1 MNKFILKSLAVAALL
16 VSAVSAA
23 PIQVGTRL
31 SLVIDVSGSVASNE
45 YNLQMDGYGAAFRNA
60 ANQALITSGGGIAV
74 NYVFFASSATTA
86 SAWTLLSDVTSINSF
101 ATLLEGLARPGS
113 GVVGTQTGIAAG
125 MTSSL
130 ASFADATYTAN
141 RNVID
146 VSGDGESNIGASP
159 TGPRNTA
166 AGQGIVVNGV
176 TIGIGAG
183 DLFGYYTSNVI
194 TAGGFVEAA
203 LGFNEFSDA
212 INRKLFRELGGE
224 IPEPST
230 YALMAT
236 GLLGLV
242 YFRRKK

>member
-31 SLVIDVSGSVASNE
+31 SLAIDVSGSVDANE

-60 ANQALITSGGGIAV
+60 ANQALITGGGGIVV

-86 SAWTLLSDVTSINSF
+86 SAWTLLSDVTSINAF
-101 ATLLEGLARPGS
+101 ATLLEGLARPS
-113 GVVGTQTGIAAG
+113 DVVVGNQTNIASG
-125 MTSSL
+125 MTSAL
-130 ASFADATYTAN
+130 ASFADATYAGN

-146 VSGDGESNIGASP
+146 VSGDGESNNGVSP
-159 TGPRNTA
+159 TVPRNTA
-166 AGQGIVVNGV
+166 AGQGIVINGV
-176 TIGIGAG
+176 TIGTGGG
-183 DLFGYYTSNVI
+183 DLFGYYTGNVI

-203 LGFNEFSDA
+203 IGFNEFSDA
-212 INRKLFRELGGE
+212 INRKLFRELGGD

-230 YALMAT
+230 YAMIAT